1 MLHQSSAH
9 GRAFLII
16 IDRFAYF
23 LRVHHDSMSKEFSPG
38 FFFRN
43 PHIQTFLGR
52 SKFRLREEETL
63 RQASAPVILDGGNG
77 VRLLGYHTRQPEG
90 NSRGLIALIHGW
102 EGSADSTYILS
113 TACFFFQRGFD
124 IFRLNLRD
132 HGESHHL
139 NEGLFHGALI
149 LETFTAMQHIA
160 RLCRQG
166 HFYIVGFSLGGN
178 YALRLAL
185 KHNQKDSIP
194 ALSHVFAVSPALDPY
209 KSTLAIDQGLAI
221 YRRYFL
227 KKWKRSLLKKEML
240 FPDLYDFRAMMKIGT
255 CMELTEA
262 IMPYYPDFS
271 DYRQYF
277 NHYTLTD
284 EAFSSLSIP
293 ATIMISQDD
302 PVVPIEDFHG
312 LKHQQNLHLSIQR
325 HGGHCG
331 FIDMPG
337 FSCWYERKIYDTIN
351 AG

>member
-1 MLHQSSAH
+1 
-9 GRAFLII
+9 G
-16 IDRFAYF
+16 
-23 LRVHHDSMSKEFSPG
+23 
-38 FFFRN
+38 
-43 PHIQTFLGR
+43 
-52 SKFRLREEETL
+52 
-63 RQASAPVILDGGNG
+63 
-77 VRLLGYHTRQPEG
+77 G

-160 RLCRQG
+160 RLCGQG
-166 HFYIVGFSLGGN
+166 HFYIVGFSLGAN
-178 YALRLAL
+178 YALRIAL
-185 KHNQKDSIP
+185 KHAHEGIIP

-221 YRRYFL
+221 YRWYFL

-240 FPDLYDFRAMMKIGT
+240 FPDLYDFRAMMKIRT

-277 NHYTLTD
+277 SHYTLTD
-284 EAFSSLSIP
+284 KVFSCLSIP

-312 LKHQQNLHLSIQR
+312 LKRQQNLHLSIQR

-331 FIDMPG
+331 FIEMPS

-351 AG
+351 TG